1 MKGLGLLQTFYKKPV
16 KRCVVELSDGLW
28 AGVHSD
34 DGAFDGDLR
43 AVLAKSRKRYGDLSE
58 ILLVDTSPA
67 PFLTSVC
74 ADVLTSHVVYL
85 GPWAGAPS
93 LHSVWEV
100 VADMYDYL
108 AAGAATGHS
117 RVVLLVG
124 TNLFPGY
131 PAMAP
136 VALLSAAYWV
146 YTRVAET
153 GTDALAL
160 FLARARSARL
170 TTDRQLL
177 EEADGSRRPNL
188 TALMGWFSAVRRTA
202 SLPLRKPVRLLKV
215 LVQGSVTL
223 AGGDPWNPIV
233 RLYTPSKFE
242 DAHECVTL
250 VRREGEA
257 AAVGT
262 DFASFDLDEV
272 VCGDAVLVF
281 EHWLPLV
288 DQTRPLFSAVLH
300 TSFVEAPCHRVG
312 IGELDLAPDV
322 GELRVDS
329 HLAVDVFFPDD
340 VDTEPEV
347 DDTEGNAAFEKK
359 YGAGVL
365 HYLDRVREEASVIS
379 NLASTAPTAP
389 LVHPA
394 HVAGAGAGG
403 VPGSGAGASVGMG
416 GGPGMGGASGAAPPR
431 YNPTVTAQQAAIMDS
446 SAGQDFLSELTAT
459 VGARNATAAA
469 DAISA
474 AGHLGDGGADDV
486 EARRKMKLI
495 QDMLKQVP
503 EHDLAHFAQA
513 FQSFREGG
521 GSDSSGGSDEDD
533 ERPDE
538 DERQRQA
545 RRSLARTFRTKN
557 SRGSGERRSRH
568 SRRHSGE
575 SFTSVGNDSLDEYLM
590 AQNNVRF
597 VEEEPLSSGGRS
609 DASSAT
615 ASYER
620 RRAKAGATS
629 RPPAG
634 PSSGGGVARRRRS
647 GDGGGAG
654 DGVEGVVGA
663 APSPE
668 EEDAAIGTVL
678 SPSATAATE
687 GDGIDSSVGGSGQSG
702 GVPPPPPPP
711 AVGGSLPPPPPPP
724 RGVPP
729 PPPPPGAGAGGGPP
743 PPPPPPG
750 GLRPPT
756 PGGGGGG
763 PAPPRPPPP
772 PPGGLRLPTP
782 GPGEGARAP
791 PPPPP
796 PPGGLRPPVP
806 GASGG
811 GAGGAGPPKPPPPPP
826 PPGGLR
832 PPTPGGGAGGPR
844 PPPPPPPPGGL
855 RPPAPGGGAGGPK
868 PPPPPP
874 PPGGLRRPGPPVP
887 PPPGG
892 LRPPGPP
899 VPPPPGGLRPPRHQ
913 GAGPPPPGALKAPGG
928 GLPPRPSGAAG
939 DADAAAAAA
948 SNSALAAAKAAKAK
962 RNETKMVHWTPLSK
976 QKVQKSL
983 FESEAFRNNAAAD
996 MAKLVDEGVQKQ
1008 IQAAF
1013 SSKPPPKAE
1022 PTPEEAAAAAE
1033 AERNKPFSAGVLEA
1047 RRMQNIEITLRRFPV
1062 GPPAIVDAI
1071 RCLDPTGVVL
1081 SDENVAALGATIP
1094 TSEECMA
1101 AKLFAASPEGIEN
1114 LTKLNPAESFVV
1126 HASKVPRFSQKV
1138 SAMLTIRSA
1147 TGAAAEIK
1155 KSLDT
1160 LLAACREV
1168 KASDRLQSFLAV
1180 ALMTGNFL
1188 NAGTNKGAARGV
1200 RIESLLKFNDTR
1212 SLDRDVSLLHYIAQ
1226 LVAEKAPEVLELQ
1239 EQLSHVAAA
1248 QRISKDDLSV
1258 ELTQL
1263 QRAITILGSE
1273 ITQMLKDEPAEAALR
1288 AAGPPPPSGASKSS
1302 TAGGLRVAPPPPQQL
1317 LSVVGRDLSRGT
1329 SSAGKVV
1336 GAERRA
1342 GPLASGDSLSSTSS
1356 PPTGVAEADA
1366 AAAGAKK
1373 PTDAAVAQG
1382 GDDTG
1387 EGDGDDVDEAG
1398 ADAEET
1404 PLAAARRVYA
1414 EAEST
1419 SAELQVLL
1427 NTAVREFEDTATFL
1441 GEDTRSKTDEL
1452 FCTLNTLIKDIERC
1466 AVENAAREKDKA
1478 KKEAQKQRLAAA
1490 NQAKEGKDK
1499 AITVKDAVKDAA
1511 AVNDSPATPEQVALN
1526 ADRSSPSSL
1535 LSNTDGADAGKPT
1548 GTLPVSRVGG
1558 NGDGDVAPPEEDHVE
1573 LTFGAHDGPLS
1584 SSTPSDS
1591 SATSSRRGSARR
1603 KRSNR
1608 TRRPA
1613 QT

>member
-67 PFLTSVC
+67 PFLTAVC
-74 ADVLTSHVVYL
+74 ADILTSHVVYL

-131 PAMAP
+131 PALAP

-146 YTRVAET
+146 YTRVAGT
-153 GTDALAL
+153 GADALTL

-300 TSFVEAPCHRVG
+300 TSFVTAPCHRVG

-340 VDTEPEV
+340 MDAEPEV
-347 DDTEGNAAFEKK
+347 DDTDGNAAFEKK

-389 LVHPA
+389 LLHPA
-394 HVAGAGAGG
+394 HVSGAGAGG
-403 VPGSGAGASVGMG
+403 VTGSGGSGAGVGIG
-416 GGPGMGGASGAAPPR
+416 GGPEMGGASGVAPSR
-431 YNPTVTAQQAAIMDS
+431 YNPMVTPQQAAIMDS

-459 VGARNATAAA
+459 VGARNAAAA
-469 DAISA
+469 SDAISA
-474 AGHLGDGGADDV
+474 AGQLGDTGVEDD

-495 QDMLKQVP
+495 QDMLRQVP

-521 GSDSSGGSDEDD
+521 GSDSSGGSDADE

-538 DERQRQA
+538 DERQRKA
-545 RRSLARTFRTKN
+545 RRSLARTFRTKR

-590 AQNNVRF
+590 DQNNVRF

-609 DASSAT
+609 DASSAAT
-615 ASYER
+615 SYER
-620 RRAKAGATS
+620 RRGKAGAPS
-629 RPPAG
+629 RPPTG
-634 PSSGGGVARRRRS
+634 PSSRGGVARRRRS
-647 GDGGGAG
+647 GNVGSGGDGG
-654 DGVEGVVGA
+654 DGIVHGES
-663 APSPE
+663 SPE
-668 EEDAAIGTVL
+668 EEAAAISHVI
-678 SPSATAATE
+678 SPSTAVATE
-687 GDGIDSSVGGSGQSG
+687 GDDVDTSAGGKGPG
-702 GVPPPPPPP
+702 DGALRPP
-711 AVGGSLPPPPPPP
+711 APPT
-724 RGVPP
+724 GIPP
-729 PPPPPGAGAGGGPP
+729 PPPPPGAGADGGPPPPPPPPGAGTGGRPPPPPPPPGGLRLPTPSEGSGGPAPPP

-750 GLRPPT
+750 GLRPPI
-756 PGGGGGG
+756 
-763 PAPPRPPPP
+763 
-772 PPGGLRLPTP
+772 P
-782 GPGEGARAP
+782 GPGEGL

-796 PPGGLRPPVP
+796 PPGGLRPPT
-806 GASGG
+806 SGG
-811 GAGGAGPPKPPPPPP
+811 GAGGSKPPPPPP

-832 PPTPGGGAGGPR
+832 PPTPS
-844 PPPPPPPPGGL
+844 
-855 RPPAPGGGAGGPK
+855 GGAGGPK

-899 VPPPPGGLRPPRHQ
+899 VPPPSGGLRPPRPQ

-928 GLPPRPSGAAG
+928 GFPRRPSGDGG
-939 DADAAAAAA
+939 DADAAAVAAA
-948 SNSALAAAKAAKAK
+948 ANAAAANAVKTK

-983 FESEAFRNNAAAD
+983 FESETFRNNAAAD

-1008 IQAAF
+1008 IQEAF
-1013 SSKPPPKAE
+1013 SSKPPPKPQ
-1022 PTPEEAAAAAE
+1022 PTPEEVAAAAE

-1062 GPPAIVDAI
+1062 SPPVIVDAI
-1071 RCLDPTGVVL
+1071 RCLDPTGAVL
-1081 SDENVAALGATIP
+1081 SDENVAALGSALP
-1094 TSEECMA
+1094 TSEEFMA
-1101 AKLFAASPEGIEN
+1101 ARLFAATPEGIEN
-1114 LTKLNPAESFVV
+1114 MARLTPAESFVV

-1147 TGAAAEIK
+1147 SGAAAEIK
-1155 KSLDT
+1155 SSLDT

-1168 KASDRLQSFLAV
+1168 KASDRLQSFIAV

-1226 LVAEKAPEVLELQ
+1226 LVGEKAPEVLQLQ
-1239 EQLSHVAAA
+1239 EQLSHVATA
-1248 QRISKDDLSV
+1248 QRISKDDVSV

-1273 ITQMLKDEPAEAALR
+1273 ITQMLKDQPAESAATS
-1288 AAGPPPPSGASKSS
+1288 AGPQPPSGGTKSS
-1302 TAGGLRVAPPPPQQL
+1302 TAGGLPEAPPPPQQMV
-1317 LSVVGRDLSRGT
+1317 SVVGRDLARGT
-1329 SSAGKVV
+1329 PGAGKVTT
-1336 GAERRA
+1336 AERRA
-1342 GPLASGDSLSSTSS
+1342 GPSASGDSQSGTSS
-1356 PPTGVAEADA
+1356 PPTGVAEAHA
-1366 AAAGAKK
+1366 VAAGAKK
-1373 PTDAAVAQG
+1373 PADGDEAQN
-1382 GDDTG
+1382 GDNSRD
-1387 EGDGDDVDEAG
+1387 GDGDGTDNDSR
-1398 ADAEET
+1398 DAKES
-1404 PLAAARRVYA
+1404 PLAVARRVYA

-1419 SAELQVLL
+1419 TAELQVLL
-1427 NTAVREFEDTATFL
+1427 NTAVREFEDTAMFL

-1452 FCTLNTLIKDIERC
+1452 FSTLNTLIKDIERC
-1466 AVENAAREKDKA
+1466 AVENVEREKKKA
-1478 KKEAQKQRLAAA
+1478 KQEAQKQRQATEG
-1490 NQAKEGKDK
+1490 QAKEGKDQ
-1499 AITVKDAVKDAA
+1499 AGAVKDGA
-1511 AVNDSPATPEQVALN
+1511 AVKDSPATPEQVASN
-1526 ADRSSPSSL
+1526 DERSSPSSL
-1535 LSNTDGADAGKPT
+1535 LSNTDGADAGKST
-1548 GTLPVSRVGG
+1548 ETLPVSGDGG
-1558 NGDGDVAPPEEDHVE
+1558 NGDGDDASKADHVE
-1573 LTFGAHDGPLS
+1573 LTPGARGGPLS

-1591 SATSSRRGSARR
+1591 SATSSRRGSTRR
-1603 KRSNR
+1603 KRSDR

-1613 QT
+1613 QA

>member
-1 MKGLGLLQTFYKKPV
+1 
-16 KRCVVELSDGLW
+16 
-28 AGVHSD
+28 
-34 DGAFDGDLR
+34 
-43 AVLAKSRKRYGDLSE
+43 
-58 ILLVDTSPA
+58 
-67 PFLTSVC
+67 
-74 ADVLTSHVVYL
+74 
-85 GPWAGAPS
+85 
-93 LHSVWEV
+93 
-100 VADMYDYL
+100 
-108 AAGAATGHS
+108 
-117 RVVLLVG
+117 
-124 TNLFPGY
+124 
-131 PAMAP
+131 
-136 VALLSAAYWV
+136 
-146 YTRVAET
+146 
-153 GTDALAL
+153 
-160 FLARARSARL
+160 
-170 TTDRQLL
+170 
-177 EEADGSRRPNL
+177 
-188 TALMGWFSAVRRTA
+188 
-202 SLPLRKPVRLLKV
+202 
-215 LVQGSVTL
+215 
-223 AGGDPWNPIV
+223 
-233 RLYTPSKFE
+233 
-242 DAHECVTL
+242 
-250 VRREGEA
+250 
-257 AAVGT
+257 
-262 DFASFDLDEV
+262 
-272 VCGDAVLVF
+272 
-281 EHWLPLV
+281 
-288 DQTRPLFSAVLH
+288 
-300 TSFVEAPCHRVG
+300 
-312 IGELDLAPDV
+312 
-322 GELRVDS
+322 
-329 HLAVDVFFPDD
+329 
-340 VDTEPEV
+340 
-347 DDTEGNAAFEKK
+347 
-359 YGAGVL
+359 
-365 HYLDRVREEASVIS
+365 
-379 NLASTAPTAP
+379 
-389 LVHPA
+389 
-394 HVAGAGAGG
+394 
-403 VPGSGAGASVGMG
+403 
-416 GGPGMGGASGAAPPR
+416 
-431 YNPTVTAQQAAIMDS
+431 
-446 SAGQDFLSELTAT
+446 
-459 VGARNATAAA
+459 
-469 DAISA
+469 
-474 AGHLGDGGADDV
+474 
-486 EARRKMKLI
+486 
-495 QDMLKQVP
+495 
-503 EHDLAHFAQA
+503 
-513 FQSFREGG
+513 
-521 GSDSSGGSDEDD
+521 
-533 ERPDE
+533 
-538 DERQRQA
+538 
-545 RRSLARTFRTKN
+545 
-557 SRGSGERRSRH
+557 
-568 SRRHSGE
+568 
-575 SFTSVGNDSLDEYLM
+575 
-590 AQNNVRF
+590 
-597 VEEEPLSSGGRS
+597 
-609 DASSAT
+609 
-615 ASYER
+615 
-620 RRAKAGATS
+620 
-629 RPPAG
+629 
-634 PSSGGGVARRRRS
+634 
-647 GDGGGAG
+647 
-654 DGVEGVVGA
+654 
-663 APSPE
+663 
-668 EEDAAIGTVL
+668 
-678 SPSATAATE
+678 
-687 GDGIDSSVGGSGQSG
+687 
-702 GVPPPPPPP
+702 
-711 AVGGSLPPPPPPP
+711 
-724 RGVPP
+724 
-729 PPPPPGAGAGGGPP
+729 
-743 PPPPPPG
+743 
-750 GLRPPT
+750 
-756 PGGGGGG
+756 
-763 PAPPRPPPP
+763 
-772 PPGGLRLPTP
+772 
-782 GPGEGARAP
+782 
-791 PPPPP
+791 
-796 PPGGLRPPVP
+796 
-806 GASGG
+806 
-811 GAGGAGPPKPPPPPP
+811 
-826 PPGGLR
+826 
-832 PPTPGGGAGGPR
+832 
-844 PPPPPPPPGGL
+844 
-855 RPPAPGGGAGGPK
+855 
-868 PPPPPP
+868 
-874 PPGGLRRPGPPVP
+874 
-887 PPPGG
+887 
-892 LRPPGPP
+892 
-899 VPPPPGGLRPPRHQ
+899 
-913 GAGPPPPGALKAPGG
+913 
-928 GLPPRPSGAAG
+928 
-939 DADAAAAAA
+939 
-948 SNSALAAAKAAKAK
+948 
-962 RNETKMVHWTPLSK
+962 
-976 QKVQKSL
+976 
-983 FESEAFRNNAAAD
+983 
-996 MAKLVDEGVQKQ
+996 
-1008 IQAAF
+1008 
-1013 SSKPPPKAE
+1013 
-1022 PTPEEAAAAAE
+1022 
-1033 AERNKPFSAGVLEA
+1033 
-1047 RRMQNIEITLRRFPV
+1047 
-1062 GPPAIVDAI
+1062 
-1071 RCLDPTGVVL
+1071 
-1081 SDENVAALGATIP
+1081 
-1094 TSEECMA
+1094 MA

-1511 AVNDSPATPEQVALN
+1511 AVKDSPATPEQVALN